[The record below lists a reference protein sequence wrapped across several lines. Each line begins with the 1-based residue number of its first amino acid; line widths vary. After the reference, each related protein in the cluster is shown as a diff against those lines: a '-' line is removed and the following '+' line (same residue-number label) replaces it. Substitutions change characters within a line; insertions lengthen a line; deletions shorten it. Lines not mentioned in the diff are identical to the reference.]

1 MADGT
6 ATPAPPPAPG
16 STAEGGEVSAYF
28 RTRLAPNPHR
38 AAVWKHLCAYLQRWI
53 PADADVLELGAG
65 WCDFANTIARP
76 AGGRDGPGHHRAARR
91 RRPCA
96 GRGG

>member
-16 STAEGGEVSAYF
+16 STADGGEVSAYF

-38 AAVWKHLCAYLQRWI
+38 AAVWKHLCDYLQRWI
-53 PADADVLELGAG
+53 PADSAVLELGAG
-65 WCDFANTIARP
+65 WCDFANTIS
-76 AGGRDGPGHHRAARR
+76 ARR
-91 RRPCA
+91 VVAMDLDSTVPGPRP
-96 GRGG
+96 RM